1 MQKETIVF
9 TGIFN
14 HYTPI
19 NFNPYYVFTTTTK
32 QKFLIKCADYPK
44 FIGKLSHYDL
54 VNLEGEIEEK
64 CQEGIKLT
72 NVKWGGKNE

>member
-19 NFNPYYVFTTTTK
+19 NFNPYYVFTTS
-32 QKFLIKCADYPK
+32 ADYPK

-72 NVKWGGKNE
+72 NVKWGSKNE